1 MKEIFIGNTLC
12 TPMDVTVLLSRQGL
26 ADCQSCWTRA
36 NGELREMPRM
46 AYATS
51 GRTDARDLRPGRQ
64 HRLHARARLPADR
77 RHVPDRASSRS
88 VSIENCGLITPCP

>member
-1 MKEIFIGNTLC
+1 MLLHVKAR
-12 TPMDVTVLLSRQGL
+12 PTVGAVDSG
-26 ADCQSCWTRA
+26 

-64 HRLHARARLPADR
+64 HRLMRVRGCRRTGGMSLIVPAAA
-77 RHVPDRASSRS
+77 ASQSRI
-88 VSIENCGLITPCP
+88 VG